1 MKFETLRSA
10 RRFWINGILL
20 ALVGIVLA
28 RLVAP
33 QLETKIA
40 IIVKVGG
47 QLIALTGLLIIC
59 IGIKRRISGDSTTE
73 S

>member
-10 RRFWINGILL
+10 RRFWVSGIFI
-20 ALVGIVLA
+20 ALVGIALA
-28 RLVAP
+28 RFVAP
-33 QLETKIA
+33 QFETKIA
-40 IIVKVGG
+40 IITKVVG

-59 IGIKRRISGDSTTE
+59 IGIKRRISGDSTPE

>member
-20 ALVGIVLA
+20 AVVGIVLA